1 MGLFDNLFKKE
12 GGEREDRNSFWN
24 VLSQEN
30 QLEEIMKESYSIPVL
45 IFKDSTR
52 CIISSMAIKQFR
64 NDYSASKEQ
73 LKSYYLDLLT
83 YRSVSN
89 AVAEQFEVF
98 HQSPQVLLIKE
109 GKCVYSETHNSI
121 SFAEVMKHV

>member
-12 GGEREDRNSFWN
+12 GGEREDENSFWN
-24 VLSQEN
+24 VLFQEN
-30 QLEEIMKESYSIPVL
+30 QLEEIIKESYSIPVL

-52 CIISSMAIKQFR
+52 CIISSMAIKQFQ
-64 NDYSASKEQ
+64 NDYTASKDQ

-89 AVAEQFEVF
+89 AVAEKFDVF

-121 SFAEVMKHV
+121 SFAEVMKHI